1 MNKEFNPAYPSM
13 DDLRNKAMKRIPKF
27 AFEYLDGG
35 CNEDV
40 SIARNTSDIRKV
52 QLQPRYLRNQGTGST
67 RTKVLGMEFD
77 APFGIAPV

>member
-1 MNKEFNPAYPSM
+1 MALKFNPDYPSM

-40 SIARNTSDIRKV
+40 SIARNTSDIREV
-52 QLQPRYLRNQGTGST
+52 Q
-67 RTKVLGMEFD
+67 
-77 APFGIAPV
+77 